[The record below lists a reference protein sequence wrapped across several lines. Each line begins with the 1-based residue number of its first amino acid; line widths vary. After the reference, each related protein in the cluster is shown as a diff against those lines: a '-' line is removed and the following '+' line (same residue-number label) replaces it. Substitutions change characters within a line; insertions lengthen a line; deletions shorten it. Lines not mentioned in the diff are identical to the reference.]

1 MIHISRPAIRATAT
15 KRCLVFLLAHIHVQ
29 ICPGFSSQNIM
40 KLMNWWIHVQRLSRF
55 CSWTDC
61 WRELRNRLWNGAKKI
76 LMNHSRFWISSAKK
90 KNKYHPSCQCR
101 KTKVASCQVHAAA
114 TGRTSGGP
122 MGRGPAGPPGR
133 NETRAAKFGTHSYRV
148 WTPAQEEFPALR
160 VDPFFPILENYL
172 TIQELSQ
179 SYHPIYESMYSICW
193 NHNGPQQSETGCN
206 HSCKQTTS
214 QLFLVVWFV
223 FVLQ

>member
-90 KNKYHPSCQCR
+90 KTNIIHHVNVEKQKLHPVKFMQLLR
-101 KTKVASCQVHAAA
+101 EELLVGPWVVDQLDPQAETK
-114 TGRTSGGP
+114 REL
-122 MGRGPAGPPGR
+122 R
-133 NETRAAKFGTHSYRV
+133 NLELI
-148 WTPAQEEFPALR
+148 PIEF
-160 VDPFFPILENYL
+160 
-172 TIQELSQ
+172 
-179 SYHPIYESMYSICW
+179 
-193 NHNGPQQSETGCN
+193 GPQHRKN
-206 HSCKQTTS
+206 
-214 QLFLVVWFV
+214 FL
-223 FVLQ
+223 L

>member
-1 MIHISRPAIRATAT
+1 MSRVQFT
-15 KRCLVFLLAHIHVQ
+15 KYHEIDELVDTCSETLTFLFMDGLLTRIKKQAV
-29 ICPGFSSQNIM
+29 
-40 KLMNWWIHVQRLSRF
+40 K
-55 CSWTDC
+55 
-61 WRELRNRLWNGAKKI
+61 WRKKI

-101 KTKVASCQVHAAA
+101 KTKVASCQVHATA

>member
-1 MIHISRPAIRATAT
+1 MA
-15 KRCLVFLLAHIHVQ
+15 Q
-29 ICPGFSSQNIM
+29 
-40 KLMNWWIHVQRLSRF
+40 
-55 CSWTDC
+55 
-61 WRELRNRLWNGAKKI
+61 KI
-76 LMNHSRFWISSAKK
+76 LNHSRFWISSAKK
-90 KNKYHPSCQCR
+90 KNKYHPCQCR
-101 KTKVASCQVHAAA
+101 KTKVASCQVHATA

-179 SYHPIYESMYSICW
+179 SYHPYLWIYVFYLLESQWAPTVGNPAVIIVASKQ
-193 NHNGPQQSETGCN
+193 PP
-206 HSCKQTTS
+206 SCFWLFD
-214 QLFLVVWFV
+214 LFLYYSRWDIASQCLLVSHI
-223 FVLQ
+223 QYCPHRIGIS